1 MVLGSFYQKN
11 ATGEHV
17 DTNLEGYNKKTSRTM
32 RRTIVTFLL
41 ATSACVSM
49 AFAPVMPASL
59 RTRGLTTVS
68 VVADVDNFSLSD
80 GRKVNMY
87 SDDIVA

>member
-1 MVLGSFYQKN
+1 
-11 ATGEHV
+11 
-17 DTNLEGYNKKTSRTM
+17 M
-32 RRTIVTFLL
+32 RRTIVMLLL

-68 VVADVDNFSLSD
+68 VVADVDKFSLSD

-87 SDDIVA
+87 ADDIVA